1 MDNNDLNIISAL
13 ANTFDPYT
21 ILINLMLSFI
31 LGLLISYVYRLTHKG
46 ISYSQSFM
54 LTIIF
59 VSVIVAMVMMVIG
72 NNIARA
78 FALVGALSII
88 RFRTVIK
95 DTKDTAY
102 IFISLAAGMAA
113 GTSNYYLAIIGSIF
127 FVVIAIILHRFNYGS
142 IYKSQFILRFT
153 LSNSDI
159 NQTNHIDIINK
170 YCQKSTLLQVES
182 SEELSGNNLTF
193 DLVIKK
199 DIDPTNL
206 TNELKAQEQVSNVV
220 VVASEFDVD
229 Y

>member
-13 ANTFDPYT
+13 ANTYDPYT
-21 ILINLMLSFI
+21 IIINLMLSFI

-206 TNELKAQEQVSNVV
+206 TNELKEQEQVSNVV

>member
-13 ANTFDPYT
+13 ANTYDPYT

-206 TNELKAQEQVSNVV
+206 TNELKEQEQVSNVV

>member
-1 MDNNDLNIISAL
+1 MNNNDLNIISSI
-13 ANTFDPYT
+13 ANSYDPSN
-21 ILINLMLSFI
+21 IIINLITSLI

-54 LTIIF
+54 LTIVF
-59 VSVIVAMVMMVIG
+59 VSIIVAMVMMVIG

-102 IFISLAAGMAA
+102 IFIALAAGMAA
-113 GTSNYYLAIIGSIF
+113 GTSNYYLAVIGVVF
-127 FVVIAIILHRFNYGS
+127 FIVVAIILYRFNYGS

-153 LSNSDI
+153 LQNSD
-159 NQTNHIDIINK
+159 NEQVNHIEILQK
-170 YCQKSTLLQVES
+170 YCQKTTLLQVEP
-182 SEELSGNNLTF
+182 SEELNANNLTF

-199 DIDPTNL
+199 DIDPINL
-206 TNELKAQEQVSNVV
+206 TDALKKINLISNVV